1 MHIFRVTE
9 NNTGRNYLGIS
20 KSSKFDGVNKID
32 PAKIYKLKIDV
43 GLGIATHI
51 NCSRRL
57 IKRYDDYDLMIK
69 EATAM
74 AKKQENNP
82 LFDGVFNA
90 GKFTT
95 EKSASKKTVRKQRVK
110 EIKNDLTDAT
120 ETQADQNS

>member
-51 NCSRRL
+51 NCSKRL

-69 EATAM
+69 EAAAM
-74 AKKQENNP
+74 AKRQENNP

>member
-51 NCSRRL
+51 NCSKRL

-74 AKKQENNP
+74 AKSQENNP

-95 EKSASKKTVRKQRVK
+95 EKSASKKTVGKQRVK